1 MANELRVKFGYL
13 YYDEIPTRIENG
25 DIDVNDI
32 IFTRDTHETLI
43 ISENLSLVPMRSKV
57 YVFNSVS
64 DANTALNT
72 NTDTYKGQI
81 VSILNNDKYSA
92 YIVNQDPNGVYFATA
107 LSSENVDYNTLG
119 NRPIENLV
127 GTLDTP
133 ITIDSLDTGMY
144 KVKGQYK
151 ISSTDIT
158 TYLSTDGDLFIIEVS
173 ATEKFIK
180 RFTKDTIQDY
190 VISDSGVEKKVYITD
205 KYLIDNGY
213 STTTYVDSKLTA
225 FEETIRQDIQT
236 YVEQTV
242 EQVIEQ
248 KVDEIIDAKLDAKLD
263 ERIKGST
270 DEEVQNFF
278 T

>member
-1 MANELRVKFGYL
+1 MANTRAKFGYL
-13 YYDEIPTRIENG
+13 NYDSMIEKISNG
-25 DIDVNDI
+25 VFDTNDI
-32 IFTRDTHETLI
+32 VFGKDTHETYI
-43 ISENLSLVPMRSKV
+43 ISDDSTPVPMRSKV
-57 YVFNSVS
+57 YVFDSVA

-81 VSILNNDKYSA
+81 ISILNNDKYSA

-107 LSSENVDYNTLG
+107 LSVNNIDYNTLG

-127 GTLDTP
+127 GTLDSP
-133 ITIDSLDTGMY
+133 IMISNLDTGMY

-151 ISSTDIT
+151 ISTTDIT
-158 TYLSTDGDLFIIEVS
+158 TYLSTDGDLFIIETS
-173 ATEKFIK
+173 DAEKFIK

-190 VISDSGVEKKVYITD
+190 VISDNGVEKKTYVTD
-205 KYLIDNGY
+205 KYLTDNGY
-213 STTTYVDSKLTA
+213 STTTYVDSKLAA

>member
-1 MANELRVKFGYL
+1 MNTRAKWAYL
-13 YYDEIPTRIENG
+13 PYDSIQPKIDEGILDQFDVIYTSDSHEN
-25 DIDVNDI
+25 
-32 IFTRDTHETLI
+32 LI
-43 ISENLSLVPMRSKV
+43 ITPDLTLWSVRSRI
-57 YVFNSVS
+57 YTFDSVA

-81 VSILNNDKYSA
+81 VSILNGDKYTA
-92 YIVNQDPNGVYFATA
+92 YVVNQDSNGVYSATT
-107 LSSENVDYNTLG
+107 LSAENVNYNNLG
-119 NRPIENLV
+119 NRPIENLI

-133 ITIDSLDTGMY
+133 IMISSLDTGMY

-151 ISSTDIT
+151 ISATDIT
-158 TYLSTDGDLFIIEVS
+158 TYLSTDGDLFIIEES
-173 ATEKFIK
+173 DTEKFIK

-190 VISDSGVEKKVYITD
+190 VISDNGIEKRTYVTD
-205 KYLIDNGY
+205 KYLLDNGY
-213 STTTYVDSKLTA
+213 STTSYVDSKLAA
-225 FEETIRQDIQT
+225 FEESIRQDIRT

-242 EQVIEQ
+242 EDIITE
-248 KVDEIIDAKLDAKLD
+248 KVDEIIDERLDAKLD

>member
-1 MANELRVKFGYL
+1 MNSRAKWAYLPYNSIQQKIDEGVLDAYDVIYTKDSHENVIITPDLTLWSVKS
-13 YYDEIPTRIENG
+13 RIYTF
-25 DIDVNDI
+25 D
-32 IFTRDTHETLI
+32 
-43 ISENLSLVPMRSKV
+43 
-57 YVFNSVS
+57 SVS

-81 VSILNNDKYSA
+81 ISILNNDKYSA

-107 LSSENVDYNTLG
+107 LSAENIDYNTLG

-127 GTLDTP
+127 GTLDSP
-133 ITIDSLDTGMY
+133 IMISNLDIGMY

-151 ISSTDIT
+151 ISATDIT
-158 TYLSTDGDLFIIEVS
+158 TYLSTDGDLFIIGES
-173 ATEKFIK
+173 DTGKIIK
-180 RFTKDTIQDY
+180 RFTKDTIQNY
-190 VISDSGVEKKVYITD
+190 VISDNGIEKTTYVTD
-205 KYLIDNGY
+205 KYLLDNGY
-213 STTTYVDSKLTA
+213 STTTYVDSKLAA
-225 FEETIRQDIQT
+225 FEESIKQDIRT

-242 EQVIEQ
+242 EDVITE
-248 KVDEIIDAKLDAKLD
+248 KVDEIIDERLDAKLD

>member
-1 MANELRVKFGYL
+1 MANTRAKFGYL
-13 YYDEIPTRIENG
+13 NYDSMIEKISNG
-25 DIDVNDI
+25 VFDTNDI
-32 IFTRDTHETLI
+32 VFGKDTHETYI
-43 ISENLSLVPMRSKV
+43 ISEDSTPIPMRSKV
-57 YVFNSVS
+57 YVFDSIAE
-64 DANTALNT
+64 ANTSLNT

-81 VSILNNDKYSA
+81 VSVLNGDKYTA

-119 NRPIENLV
+119 NRPIKNLI
-127 GTLDTP
+127 GTLDSP
-133 ITIDSLDTGMY
+133 IMVSNLDTGMY

-151 ISSTDIT
+151 IFSSDVT
-158 TYLSTDGDLFIIEVS
+158 TYLSTDGDLFIIETPD
-173 ATEKFIK
+173 AEKFIK

-190 VISDSGVEKKVYITD
+190 VISDGGVEKRTYVTD
-205 KYLIDNGY
+205 KYLADNGY
-213 STTTYVDSKLTA
+213 STTTYVDSKFTA
-225 FEETIRQDIQT
+225 FEESIRQDIQT

-248 KVDEIIDAKLDAKLD
+248 KVDEIIDERLDAKLD

>member
-72 NTDTYKGQI
+72 NTDTYYGQI

-92 YIVNQDPNGVYFATA
+92 YIVNQDPNGIYFATA
-107 LSSENVDYNTLG
+107 LSAENIDYNTIG

-127 GTLDTP
+127 GTLDAP
-133 ITIDSLDTGMY
+133 IMVDSLDTGMY

-151 ISSTDIT
+151 ISATDIT
-158 TYLSTDGDLFIIEVS
+158 TYLSTDGDLFIIGES
-173 ATEKFIK
+173 DTGKIIK

-190 VISDSGVEKKVYITD
+190 VISDSGIEKKTYVTD
-205 KYLIDNGY
+205 KYLTDNGY

-225 FEETIRQDIQT
+225 FEESIRQDIQT

-248 KVDEIIDAKLDAKLD
+248 KVDEIIDERLDAKLD

>member
-1 MANELRVKFGYL
+1 MQNELRVKFGYL
-13 YYDEIPTRIENG
+13 NYDDMLAKIQSGIV
-25 DIDVNDI
+25 DSNDI
-32 IFTRDTHETLI
+32 IFGKDTHETYI
-43 ISENLSLVPMRSKV
+43 ISEDLTPIPMMSKV
-57 YVFNSVS
+57 YVFNSVA

-81 VSILNNDKYSA
+81 VSILNEDKYTA
-92 YIVNQDPNGVYFATA
+92 YIVNQDPNDVYFATA
-107 LSSENVDYNTLG
+107 IFDKNIDYNTLG

-127 GTLDTP
+127 GTLDAP
-133 ITIDSLDTGMY
+133 IMIDSLDTGMY

-151 ISSTDIT
+151 FSATDIT

-173 ATEKFIK
+173 ATEKIIK

-190 VISDSGVEKKVYITD
+190 VISDSGIEKKTYVTD
-205 KYLIDNGY
+205 KYLTDNGY
-213 STTTYVDSKLTA
+213 STTAYVDSKFTA

-248 KVDEIIDAKLDAKLD
+248 KVDEIIDERLDAKLD

>member
-1 MANELRVKFGYL
+1 MEKKLRVKVLYL
-13 YYDEIPTRIENG
+13 TYEDMLQRIQNG
-25 DIDVNDI
+25 AVDQNDI
-32 IFTRDTHETLI
+32 IFGKDTRETYI
-43 ISENLSLVPMRSKV
+43 ISNDLIPAPMRSKV
-57 YVFNSVS
+57 YVFDSVA

-81 VSILNNDKYSA
+81 VSILNNDKYTA
-92 YIVNQDPNGVYFATA
+92 YVVNQDPNGVYFATA

-151 ISSTDIT
+151 VYEADIT
-158 TYLSTDGDLFIIEVS
+158 TYLSADGDLFIIETFD
-173 ATEKFIK
+173 TEKIIK

-190 VISDSGVEKKVYITD
+190 VISDGGVKKRTYVTD
-205 KYLIDNGY
+205 KYLADNGY

-242 EQVIEQ
+242 EQIIEQ
-248 KVDEIIDAKLDAKLD
+248 KVDEIIDERLDAKLD
-263 ERIKGST
+263 ERIKGGK
-270 DEEVQNFF
+270 
-278 T
+278 

>member
-1 MANELRVKFGYL
+1 MNSRAKWAYL
-13 YYDEIPTRIENG
+13 PYNSIQQKIDEGKLDSYDVIYTSDSHEN
-25 DIDVNDI
+25 
-32 IFTRDTHETLI
+32 LI
-43 ISENLSLVPMRSKV
+43 IAPDLTLWSVRSRI
-57 YVFNSVS
+57 YTFDSVA

-81 VSILNNDKYSA
+81 VSILNGDKYTA

-107 LSSENVDYNTLG
+107 ISAENIDYNTLG

-127 GTLDTP
+127 GTLDSP
-133 ITIDSLDTGMY
+133 IMISNLDTGMY

-151 ISSTDIT
+151 ISATDIT

-173 ATEKFIK
+173 STEKFIK

-190 VISDSGVEKKVYITD
+190 VISDNGVEKKVYVTD

-213 STTTYVDSKLTA
+213 STTAYVDSKLVA

-242 EQVIEQ
+242 EDVITE
-248 KVDEIIDAKLDAKLD
+248 KVDEIIDERLDAKLD

>member
-1 MANELRVKFGYL
+1 MNSRAKWAYL
-13 YYDEIPTRIENG
+13 PYNSIQQKIDEGKLDSYDVIYTSDSHENIIITPDLTLWSVRSRIYTF
-25 DIDVNDI
+25 D
-32 IFTRDTHETLI
+32 
-43 ISENLSLVPMRSKV
+43 
-57 YVFNSVS
+57 SVA

-81 VSILNNDKYSA
+81 VSILNGDKYTA
-92 YIVNQDPNGVYFATA
+92 YIVNQDPNGVYFATT
-107 LSSENVDYNTLG
+107 LSAENIDYNTLG
-119 NRPIENLV
+119 NRPIKNLI

-133 ITIDSLDTGMY
+133 IMISNLDIGMY

-151 ISSTDIT
+151 ISATDIT
-158 TYLSTDGDLFIIEVS
+158 TYLSTDGDLFIIGKS
-173 ATEKFIK
+173 DTGQIIK

-190 VISDSGVEKKVYITD
+190 VISDSDVEKKTYITD

-213 STTTYVDSKLTA
+213 STTAYVDSKLVA
-225 FEETIRQDIQT
+225 FEETIKQDIRT

-242 EQVIEQ
+242 EDVITE
-248 KVDEIIDAKLDAKLD
+248 KVDEIIDERLDAKLD

>member
-1 MANELRVKFGYL
+1 MERKLRVKFLYL
-13 YYDEIPTRIENG
+13 TYEDMLQRIQNGAIDQNDVIFGKDTR
-25 DIDVNDI
+25 
-32 IFTRDTHETLI
+32 ETYI
-43 ISENLSLVPMRSKV
+43 ISNDLIPVPMRSKV
-57 YVFNSVS
+57 YVFNSVP

-81 VSILNNDKYSA
+81 VSVLNGDKYTA

-119 NRPIENLV
+119 NRPIKNLI
-127 GTLDTP
+127 GTLDSP
-133 ITIDSLDTGMY
+133 IMVSNLDTGMY

-151 ISSTDIT
+151 IFSSDVT
-158 TYLSTDGDLFIIEVS
+158 TYLSTDGDLFIIETPD
-173 ATEKFIK
+173 AEKFIK

-190 VISDSGVEKKVYITD
+190 VISDGGVEKRTYVTD
-205 KYLIDNGY
+205 KYLTDNGY
-213 STTTYVDSKLTA
+213 STTAYVDSKFTA
-225 FEETIRQDIQT
+225 FEESIRQDIQT

-248 KVDEIIDAKLDAKLD
+248 KVDEIIDERLDAKLD

>member
-1 MANELRVKFGYL
+1 MIITPDLTLWSVKS
-13 YYDEIPTRIENG
+13 RIYTF
-25 DIDVNDI
+25 D
-32 IFTRDTHETLI
+32 
-43 ISENLSLVPMRSKV
+43 
-57 YVFNSVS
+57 SVA

-81 VSILNNDKYSA
+81 VSILNNDKYTA
-92 YIVNQDPNGVYFATA
+92 YMVNQDPNGVYFATA
-107 LSSENVDYNTLG
+107 LSAENIDYNTLG

-127 GTLDTP
+127 GTLDSP
-133 ITIDSLDTGMY
+133 IMISNLDTGMY

-173 ATEKFIK
+173 DAEKFIK

-190 VISDSGVEKKVYITD
+190 VISDSGVEKKVYVTD

>member
-43 ISENLSLVPMRSKV
+43 ISEDLSLVPMKSKV
-57 YVFNSVS
+57 YVFNSVA

-72 NTDTYKGQI
+72 NADTYKGQI

-107 LSSENVDYNTLG
+107 LSADNIDYNTLG

-127 GTLDTP
+127 GTLDSP
-133 ITIDSLDTGMY
+133 IMIGNLDTGMY

-190 VISDSGVEKKVYITD
+190 VISDSGVEKKVYVTD

-248 KVDEIIDAKLDAKLD
+248 KVDEIIDERLDAKLD

>member
-43 ISENLSLVPMRSKV
+43 ISEDLSLVPMRSKV
-57 YVFNSVS
+57 YVFDSVA

-81 VSILNNDKYSA
+81 ISILNNDKYSA

-107 LSSENVDYNTLG
+107 LSADNIDYNTLG

-133 ITIDSLDTGMY
+133 IMISNLDTGMY

-151 ISSTDIT
+151 ISSSDIT

-180 RFTKDTIQDY
+180 RFTKDTIQDC
-190 VISDSGVEKKVYITD
+190 VISDSGVEKKVYVTD

-213 STTTYVDSKLTA
+213 STTTYVDSKLAA

-248 KVDEIIDAKLDAKLD
+248 KVDAIIDERLDAKLD
-263 ERIKGST
+263 ERIKEST
-270 DEEVQNFF
+270 DEEVKNFF
-278 T
+278 K

>member
-1 MANELRVKFGYL
+1 MNSRAKWAYL
-13 YYDEIPTRIENG
+13 PYNSIQQKIDEGILDSYDVIYTSDSHEN
-25 DIDVNDI
+25 
-32 IFTRDTHETLI
+32 LI
-43 ISENLSLVPMRSKV
+43 ITPDLTLWSVRSRI
-57 YVFNSVS
+57 YTFDSVA

-81 VSILNNDKYSA
+81 VSILNGDKYIA

-107 LSSENVDYNTLG
+107 LSAENIDYNTLG

-127 GTLDTP
+127 GTLDSP
-133 ITIDSLDTGMY
+133 IMISSLNTGIY

-151 ISSTDIT
+151 ISVTDIT
-158 TYLSTDGDLFIIEVS
+158 TYLSTDGDLFIIEES
-173 ATEKFIK
+173 ATEKLIK

-190 VISDSGVEKKVYITD
+190 VISDSGVEKKTYITD
-205 KYLIDNGY
+205 KYLTDNGY
-213 STTTYVDSKLTA
+213 STTAYIDSKLVA
-225 FEETIRQDIQT
+225 FEETIKQDIRT

-242 EQVIEQ
+242 EDVINE
-248 KVDEIIDAKLDAKLD
+248 KVDEIIDERLDTKLD

>member
-1 MANELRVKFGYL
+1 MNTRAKWAYL
-13 YYDEIPTRIENG
+13 PYDSIQPKIDEGILDQFDVIYTSDSHEN
-25 DIDVNDI
+25 
-32 IFTRDTHETLI
+32 LI
-43 ISENLSLVPMRSKV
+43 ITPDLTLWSVRSRI
-57 YVFNSVS
+57 YTFDSVA

-81 VSILNNDKYSA
+81 VSILNGDKYTA
-92 YIVNQDPNGVYFATA
+92 YVVNQDPNGVYFATA
-107 LSSENVDYNTLG
+107 LSADNIDYNTLG

-127 GTLDTP
+127 GTLDSP
-133 ITIDSLDTGMY
+133 IMVSNLDTGMY

-158 TYLSTDGDLFIIEVS
+158 TYLSTDGDLFIIGES
-173 ATEKFIK
+173 DTGKIIK

-190 VISDSGVEKKVYITD
+190 VISDSGVEKKTYITD
-205 KYLIDNGY
+205 KYLTDNGY
-213 STTTYVDSKLTA
+213 STTTYVDIKLAA
-225 FEETIRQDIQT
+225 FEETIKQDIRT

-242 EQVIEQ
+242 EDVITE
-248 KVDEIIDAKLDAKLD
+248 KVDEIIDERLDAKLD

-278 T
+278 K

>member
-1 MANELRVKFGYL
+1 MNSRAKWAYLPYNSIQQKIDEGVLDAYDVIYTKDSHENVIITPDLTLWSVKS
-13 YYDEIPTRIENG
+13 RIYTF
-25 DIDVNDI
+25 D
-32 IFTRDTHETLI
+32 
-43 ISENLSLVPMRSKV
+43 
-57 YVFNSVS
+57 SVA

-81 VSILNNDKYSA
+81 VSILNGDKYTA

-107 LSSENVDYNTLG
+107 LSADNIDYNTLG
-119 NRPIENLV
+119 NRPIKNLI
-127 GTLDTP
+127 GTLDIP
-133 ITIDSLDTGMY
+133 IMISSLDVGMY

-151 ISSTDIT
+151 ISATDIT
-158 TYLSTDGDLFIIEVS
+158 TYLSTDGDLFIIEES
-173 ATEKFIK
+173 ATEKLIK

-190 VISDSGVEKKVYITD
+190 VISDSGAEKKTYITD
-205 KYLIDNGY
+205 KYLTDNGY
-213 STTTYVDSKLTA
+213 STTAYVDSKLVA
-225 FEETIRQDIQT
+225 FEETIKQDIRT

-242 EQVIEQ
+242 EDVINE
-248 KVDEIIDAKLDAKLD
+248 KVDEIIDERLDAKLD